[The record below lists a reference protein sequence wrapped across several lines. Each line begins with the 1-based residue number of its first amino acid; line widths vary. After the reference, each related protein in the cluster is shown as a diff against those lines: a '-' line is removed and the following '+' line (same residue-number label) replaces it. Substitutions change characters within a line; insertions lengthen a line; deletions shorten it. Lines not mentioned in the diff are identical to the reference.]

1 MLFFVKTIYN
11 VYSKEYNNKCK
22 EDIKTKG
29 AIEMSKKNLMKQA
42 HKLAKELVKK
52 VGDYMVAL
60 KLALKKVW
68 AMAKAGRK
76 KMSDS
81 AFKEALYELTHKQY
95 NGPEFFWLGSKG
107 IPLWLMDNNLDQSE
121 MQGAM
126 LAYNIYAE
134 RYTEKAVLVVFET
147 DFGNITMWAPKSV
160 VKGF

>member
-1 MLFFVKTIYN
+1 
-11 VYSKEYNNKCK
+11 
-22 EDIKTKG
+22 
-29 AIEMSKKNLMKQA
+29 MSKRNLMKQA
-42 HKLAKELVKK
+42 HKLAKKIVEK
-52 VGDYMVAL
+52 VGDYIIAL

-68 AMAKAGRK
+68 VMVKAGRK
-76 KMSDS
+76 KMSDT
-81 AFKEALYELTHKQY
+81 AFKSALYELTHEKKEY

-147 DFGNITMWAPKSV
+147 DFGNIKMWSPKSV
-160 VKGF
+160 IKGF